1 MYALSDS
8 VSVSYTHL
16 EYNNTVSSD
25 CQLLSYWANLLGLIL
40 TPGPIVEAT
49 TQDLMY

>member
-1 MYALSDS
+1 MHTHPLSLDK
-8 VSVSYTHL
+8 V
-16 EYNNTVSSD
+16 
-25 CQLLSYWANLLGLIL
+25 QLLIIITQLQESVNALFAYCANLAGLIL